1 MEDLRVVKGTYIKSK
16 QKTNK
21 MMLHLFIALLPIIAF
36 TFYKNGIQPYLVGDA
51 TTFGL
56 FYPLIFIGV
65 GVLTTTIIE
74 SLYLFIVKKERG
86 KAFFRAVLNSYCFFP
101 GLFMSLILPIN
112 TPLWIVVFGGFF
124 ASIVG
129 KLIFGG
135 FGNNIFN
142 PALIGR
148 LAIMAS
154 FAATIASNG
163 GYLNP
168 TELDAVT
175 TATPL
180 TNASMLSDIG
190 TYSTLVEPYGS
201 LWNFFIGTIPG
212 ALGETSALL
221 CLIAFIYL
229 TITKTI
235 KWKIPAV
242 YVTTV
247 FFLTYMIGSYND
259 LGIWYPLFQIMS
271 GGLLFGAV
279 FMATDPVTS
288 PVTPIAQILYG
299 LFLGILTVFFRY
311 MTSLPEGVLTS
322 ILIMNMFVFI
332 LDRIGSKARFK
343 LSSAILPFIIAWAL
357 ILGGGFYIS
366 NSFVNIN
373 TETDPNY
380 NIISKETNGNK
391 TTYIATQK
399 GYSSNIKGK
408 IIISDGKIISYEI
421 LDQNDSFFAKIEEN
435 DYTDKFINTT
445 NLDNIDTITGATVS
459 STAVKKL
466 AINTLLDYESGS
478 DDIEGDGDLEEPVSD
493 FNIISKNVEGNITTY
508 VATQKGFQSLIKCQ
522 VVLTDGVVTSYEV
535 LEQGDSYFTIVANAN
550 YVDTL
555 INNQNNLQEL
565 DTVSGATYSSKAL
578 KQLLINV
585 LEDYRGETNEE

>member
-1 MEDLRVVKGTYIKSK
+1 MEDLHVTKGTYIRSK
-16 QKTNK
+16 QKVNK

-36 TFYKNGIQPYLVGDA
+36 TFYKNGVKPYLDGDA
-51 TTFGL
+51 TTYGM
-56 FYPLIFIGV
+56 FYPLIFMGV
-65 GVLTTTIIE
+65 GTLTTTIIE
-74 SLYLFIVKKERG
+74 SLYLLIVKKEKG
-86 KAFFRAVLNSYCFFP
+86 KNFFRAVLHSYCFFP

-124 ASIVG
+124 ASVIG

-148 LAIMAS
+148 LAFMVA
-154 FAATIASNG
+154 FAATIATNG

-190 TYSTLVEPYGS
+190 TYSTLVKPYGS

-221 CLIAFIYL
+221 CLIAFVYL
-229 TITKTI
+229 TMTKTI

-247 FFLTYMIGSYND
+247 FFLTYMIGSYNG

-279 FMATDPVTS
+279 FMTTDPVTS

-343 LSSAILPFIIAWAL
+343 LSSAILPFVIAWVL
-357 ILGGGFYIS
+357 ILGVGFYVA
-366 NSFVNIN
+366 NSFAVID

-391 TTYIATQK
+391 TTYVATQK

-408 IIISDGKIISYEI
+408 IVISEGKIISYEI
-421 LDQNDSFFAKIEEN
+421 LDQNDSFFAKVEEK
-435 DYTDKFINTT
+435 DYTDKFLNITD
-445 NLDNIDTITGATVS
+445 LDSVDTVTGATVS

-466 AINTLLDYESGS
+466 AINTLLDYNSGS
-478 DDIEGDGDLEEPVSD
+478 GDIIGDDELEEPVSD
-493 FNIISKNVEGNITTY
+493 FNIISKNIEGNVTTY
-508 VATQKGFQSLIKCQ
+508 VATQKGFQSLIKGQ
-522 VVLTDGVVTSYEV
+522 VVITDGVVTSYDI
-535 LEQGDSYFTIVANAN
+535 LEQGDSYFMMVENVD
-550 YVDTL
+550 YVMTL
-555 INNQNNLQEL
+555 INNQNNLEQL
-565 DTVSGATYSSKAL
+565 DTVSGATYSSTAL
-578 KQLLINV
+578 KELLANV
-585 LEDYRGETNEE
+585 LKDYRGEINEK